1 MVIPT
6 TASRARKMIWKT
18 AKSTDVNRLHR
29 P

>member
-6 TASRARKMIWKT
+6 TASMASTMIWRT
-18 AKSTDVNRLHR
+18 AKSTDVNRCHS